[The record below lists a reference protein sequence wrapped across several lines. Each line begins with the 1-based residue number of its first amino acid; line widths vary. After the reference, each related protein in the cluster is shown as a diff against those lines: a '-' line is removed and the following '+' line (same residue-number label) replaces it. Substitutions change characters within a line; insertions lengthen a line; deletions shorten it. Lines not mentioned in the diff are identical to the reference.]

1 MQVNKPQ
8 ETDDD
13 TRVPA
18 CMVLE
23 FHNKINA
30 QNSNIRFKIILFFFR
45 IPLIRQT
52 QNGYVRCFVFVKIL
66 AQHSWT
72 EAAANAPIK
81 KEKHEPKPEHEK
93 SY

>member
-30 QNSNIRFKIILFFFR
+30 QNSSICFKIILSFFR

-52 QNGYVRCFVFVKIL
+52 QNGYVRRFVFVKIL

-72 EAAANAPIK
+72 EQLRMLPWKKKNMNQNQNIK
-81 KEKHEPKPEHEK
+81 K